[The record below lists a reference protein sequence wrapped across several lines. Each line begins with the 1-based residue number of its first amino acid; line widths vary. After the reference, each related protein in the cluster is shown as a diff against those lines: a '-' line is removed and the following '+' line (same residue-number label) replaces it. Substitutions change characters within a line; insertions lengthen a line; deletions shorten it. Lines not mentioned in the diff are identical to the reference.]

1 MIDNIVLIFY
11 KVNMGLPKRLTD
23 MQRKFAQHLILH
35 EGKKFAWEC
44 AKEAGYGGDKAMLRK
59 KASELQSAK
68 IYPLVV
74 KHIGELREEVAHKY
88 QITVGRHLSELAK
101 IRDEAIKHRSFSAAT
116 NAEVNRGKVGG
127 FYIEQKVIRT
137 GKIEDMSEEELDK
150 RLVGIV
156 SDNAPLLKHPKKE
169 KPEELEHK
177 KPKLPLK

>member
-1 MIDNIVLIFY
+1 
-11 KVNMGLPKRLTD
+11 MGLPKRLTD
-23 MQRKFAQHLILH
+23 KQRKFAQVLILH

-44 AKEAGYGGDKAMLRK
+44 AKEAGYDGDRAMLRK

-68 IYPLVV
+68 VYPLVV

-177 KPKLPLK
+177 KPKLALK

>member
-1 MIDNIVLIFY
+1 
-11 KVNMGLPKRLTD
+11 MGLPKRLTD
-23 MQRKFAQHLILH
+23 MQRKFAQILILH
-35 EGKKFAWEC
+35 EGKKFGWEC
-44 AKEAGYGGDKAMLRK
+44 AKEAGYDGDRAMLRK

-68 IYPLVV
+68 VYPLVV
-74 KHIGELREEVAHKY
+74 KHIGELRE
-88 QITVGRHLSELAK
+88 
-101 IRDEAIKHRSFSAAT
+101 DT

-177 KPKLPLK
+177 KPILPLK

>member
-1 MIDNIVLIFY
+1 
-11 KVNMGLPKRLTD
+11 MGLPKRLTD
-23 MQRKFAQHLILH
+23 MQRKFAQILILH

-44 AKEAGYGGDKAMLRK
+44 AKEAGYEGDPAMLRK

-68 IYPLVV
+68 TYPLVV

-169 KPEELEHK
+169 NPEELEHK
-177 KPKLPLK
+177 KPKLALK

>member
-1 MIDNIVLIFY
+1 
-11 KVNMGLPKRLTD
+11 MGLPKRLTD
-23 MQRKFAQHLILH
+23 KQRKFAQLIILH
-35 EGKKFAWEC
+35 EGKKFGWEC
-44 AKEAGYGGDKAMLRK
+44 AKEAGYDGDRTMLTK

-68 IYPLVV
+68 TYPLVV

-88 QITVGRHLSELAK
+88 QITVGRHLTELAK
-101 IRDEAIKHRSFSAAT
+101 IRDEAMKHRSFSAAT

-127 FYIEQKVIRT
+127 FYVEQKVIRT

-156 SDNAPLLKHPKKE
+156 NENAPLLKHPKKE